1 MPRARQRN
9 LLTCGAR
16 TGEMMKLMR
25 SGARGRNEVFDWRS
39 VVRWWWRSRWQDRI
53 WDEEGH
59 TFEVWLDKKEEFL
72 QVWQTFEVSH
82 GNEDTFRE
90 MLRIKRSVR
99 DKYSTASSFNIPLS
113 GDTAEVAAAA
123 AGDPMAQLQKDV
135 QFVRG
140 RQEISWLYFYILI
153 MLFCIICSEKIKVN
167 KKTDK
172 YVSNR
177 SFVDRLSK

>member
-1 MPRARQRN
+1 M
-9 LLTCGAR
+9 
-16 TGEMMKLMR
+16 
-25 SGARGRNEVFDWRS
+25 
-39 VVRWWWRSRWQDRI
+39 
-53 WDEEGH
+53 
-59 TFEVWLDKKEEFL
+59 
-72 QVWQTFEVSH
+72 WQTFEVSH

-140 RQEISWLYFYILI
+140 RQEISWLYFYIMI
-153 MLFCIICSEKIKVN
+153 MLFCIICSEKRKIN
-167 KKTDK
+167 KKLTTMFRIADSLT
-172 YVSNR
+172 Y
-177 SFVDRLSK
+177 